1 MCFYTDEQ
9 KANGKAIIFV
19 GYDSQLEAHAIDL
32 RCAKSG
38 HVTKMSKADY
48 SAKLTTS
55 LIKIKTLAVREAGAM
70 DPDLAFDL
78 LRQTLLVQLVHDG
91 DSSLPL
97 SIKPDARAVEVDEA
111 LLAQSRIR
119 SVEEIAVEDIAAL
132 CDDDSLSVI

>member
-9 KANGKAIIFV
+9 KANGKVIIFV

-70 DPDLAFDL
+70 DPDLAVDL
-78 LRQTLLVQLVHDG
+78 LLQTALVQLVHDG

-97 SIKPDARAVEVDEA
+97 SIKPDARTGCR
-111 LLAQSRIR
+111 LLWNLKRSRSRR
-119 SVEEIAVEDIAAL
+119 SWKRLHNARKT
-132 CDDDSLSVI
+132 C

>member
-78 LRQTLLVQLVHDG
+78 LRQTLRRSGGNKKRAADLLG
-91 DSSLPL
+91 IKRTTFTAKLRSL
-97 SIKPDARAVEVDEA
+97 ET
-111 LLAQSRIR
+111 
-119 SVEEIAVEDIAAL
+119 VEEKT
-132 CDDDSLSVI
+132 